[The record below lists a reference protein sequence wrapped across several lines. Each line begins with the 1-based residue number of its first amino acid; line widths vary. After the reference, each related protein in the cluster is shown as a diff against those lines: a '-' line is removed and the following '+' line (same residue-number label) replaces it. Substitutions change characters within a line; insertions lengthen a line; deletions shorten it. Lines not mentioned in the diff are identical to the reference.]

1 MFTQILAQ
9 AEGKPEAE
17 TINQMVL
24 RSHAQAVYSPDNIGH
39 FGLAL
44 ARYAHFTSPIRR
56 YADLTVHR
64 ALVRRL
70 GLGGDGAPDE
80 ELARLPD
87 IGEHVRSEEHTS
99 ELQSLM
105 RNSYA
110 VFCLKKKNT

>member
-24 RSHAQAVYSPDNIGH
+24 RSQAQAVYSPDNIGH

-44 ARYAHFTSPIRR
+44 ARYAHFTSPLRR

-87 IGEHVRSEEHTS
+87 TRQPVSFTERRAAAAARERSAEGRGGMC
-99 ELQSLM
+99 Q
-105 RNSYA
+105 
-110 VFCLKKKNT
+110 FG